1 MEVTVAFGDEL
12 GHVTG
17 RQTWSST
24 ILSIGEG
31 YLLQGDS
38 LDWSD
43 PDLGI
48 WFHRTYAAG
57 DDGGIYSFLPE
68 DGIDAHAGSVCVFDR
83 DDMDRALSVS
93 VDGELVLERPPADAE
108 ADFDCGL
115 RWPVLN
121 EGDFDGVLE

>member
-48 WFHRTYAAG
+48 WFHRTYAAWTVRFPCPWTASWCSSALPRAPRPTSTAAS
-57 DDGGIYSFLPE
+57 DGPS
-68 DGIDAHAGSVCVFDR
+68 
-83 DDMDRALSVS
+83 
-93 VDGELVLERPPADAE
+93 
-108 ADFDCGL
+108 
-115 RWPVLN
+115 
-121 EGDFDGVLE
+121 